1 MPQELIRYDG
11 ATRGASLTNDA
22 IADLLRETQPNCPK
36 TQAWLRAYE
45 ASKTARGCEARIA
58 DRDHLRRQMLARRLR
73 DQTGQTVVSGL
84 EISAMLT
91 QFPIKSGDE
100 QDVLMKANVPL
111 KEEMGRMQEQME
123 RVSVAHERLQK
134 TMEECRTTLEECRVT
149 K

>member
-1 MPQELIRYDG
+1 
-11 ATRGASLTNDA
+11 
-22 IADLLRETQPNCPK
+22 
-36 TQAWLRAYE
+36 
-45 ASKTARGCEARIA
+45 
-58 DRDHLRRQMLARRLR
+58 MLARRLR

-84 EISAMLT
+84 EISATLT